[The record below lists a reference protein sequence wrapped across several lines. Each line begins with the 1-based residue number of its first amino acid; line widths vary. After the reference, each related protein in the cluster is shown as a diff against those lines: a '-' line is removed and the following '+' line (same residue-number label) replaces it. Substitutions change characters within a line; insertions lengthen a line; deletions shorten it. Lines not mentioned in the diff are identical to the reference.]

1 MQNNCGNDP
10 IPSKPQL
17 YFTYSD
23 YLLYLVIQKQ
33 NNRLMETVRHIL
45 ETVLFRIGKY
55 EIITSDLLILVLIYV
70 AARLLLWIIRK
81 AIFRSGN
88 VERIQMS
95 NAYSLYQIIRYLL
108 WIIAGLFMMQTLGIS
123 ITILLTGSAALLVGV
138 GLGLQQTFN
147 DFISGIILLIEG
159 TIKIGDVL
167 EVDGQVV
174 QMQEIGI
181 RTSKGLTRDDK

>member
-1 MQNNCGNDP
+1 
-10 IPSKPQL
+10 
-17 YFTYSD
+17 
-23 YLLYLVIQKQ
+23 
-33 NNRLMETVRHIL
+33 METVRHIL